1 MENLKAGDLLISSCY
16 VNVWDNPGDTS
27 CSTIIDYIEEKQ
39 AIIVIDI
46 YKRKYY
52 ENEVT
57 ELKVLTP
64 GGNVGWVAAE
74 RLNESWAIL

>member
-1 MENLKAGDLLISSCY
+1 MEKLKSGDLLISNCY
-16 VNVWDNPGDTS
+16 ANVWDNPGDS
-27 CSTIIDYIEEKQ
+27 GISSIIDYIEEKQ
-39 AIIVIDI
+39 AIIVIGV

-52 ENEVT
+52 ESEIT

-74 RLNESWAIL
+74 RLNESWVII